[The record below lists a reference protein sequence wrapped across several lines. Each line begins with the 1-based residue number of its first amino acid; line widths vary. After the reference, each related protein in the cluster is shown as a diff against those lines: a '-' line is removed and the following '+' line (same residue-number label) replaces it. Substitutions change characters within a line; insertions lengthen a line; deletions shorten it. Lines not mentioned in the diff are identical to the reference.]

1 MAKEAR
7 EGACSQTSGGCLIG
21 DQREREKGPEV
32 LDGLGPPVTIGDVC
46 GRDKF
51 GYEKSYQK
59 MAQEWRTEAEASR
72 ETEEMSG

>member
-1 MAKEAR
+1 M
-7 EGACSQTSGGCLIG
+7 
-21 DQREREKGPEV
+21 

>member
-1 MAKEAR
+1 MGTR
-7 EGACSQTSGGCLIG
+7 EKGK
-21 DQREREKGPEV
+21 KGPEV
-32 LDGLGPPVTIGDVC
+32 LDGLGPSVTIGDVC

-59 MAQEWRTEAEASR
+59 MAQEWRTEAEDSR